1 MYSFEITEYL
11 NKRNYTLTPK
21 EFVDVINSS
30 PQIKEVYFKG
40 GDEFDR
46 FKMQTDD
53 GFNWNIKINKPK
65 KLTLKKDSN

>member
-53 GFNWNIKINKPK
+53 GFNWNIRINKPK
-65 KLTLKKDSN
+65 TKILKRDK

>member
-65 KLTLKKDSN
+65 IKTLKKDSK